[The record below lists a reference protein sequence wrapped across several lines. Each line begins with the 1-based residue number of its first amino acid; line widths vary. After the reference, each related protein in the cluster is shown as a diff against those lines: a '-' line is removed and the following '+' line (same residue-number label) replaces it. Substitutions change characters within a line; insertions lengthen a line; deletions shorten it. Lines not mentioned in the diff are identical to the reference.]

1 MADNRVND
9 RGSAGNAVTML
20 KILVALKTL
29 THNVNGSLDGHEV
42 EMCPPGPTVLKEVGT
57 GCYDV
62 VILESDMHLIPQI
75 KAADPRVEVIMLGL
89 EDGIGIKAVKQGASA
104 YLTLPL
110 DNGQLRQTLLE
121 IDEMFDTRRETGRL
135 EEELSHKYTFQGIV
149 GKNPKMLDV
158 FQLLKRVAPYF
169 RTVTILGETG
179 TGKEVV
185 ARALHSL
192 SAKPADPF
200 VVCNC
205 GGLVETLI
213 ESELFGHKKGSF
225 TGAIKDRAGL
235 FQAAGEGTLFLD
247 EIGEMPLSFQPHL
260 LRVLQNGEFR
270 PIGGH
275 QTFNAKCRVV
285 AATSKNLLK
294 EVQAGRFREDL
305 YYRLTPLVVDLPPLR
320 DRADDVPLL
329 CRHFIKIC
337 NDRTGKDIKG
347 ISRGG
352 LSILMGHEWPGNVR
366 ELENVLEQ
374 AVILANEPFLKS
386 EHFPPR
392 LLRPAATPT
401 VRLRSGSSLSL
412 EDVIRDH
419 VEAVLKECNGNRSR
433 AARKLG
439 LSRRALLRRIEKFSL
454 PPRQDTENDQQR
466 AVHGPEAHSSE
477 EKVAKIRSKGFR

>member
-1 MADNRVND
+1 MLRILA
-9 RGSAGNAVTML
+9 AV
-20 KILVALKTL
+20 KTL
-29 THNVNGSLDGHEV
+29 KDSIDESLEGHRV
-42 EMCPPGPTVLKEVGT
+42 AVLPPGAALLKEVGS
-57 GCYDV
+57 GSYDV
-62 VILESDMHLIPQI
+62 VIVESEMDTISQVRS
-75 KAADPRVEVIMLGL
+75 ADPRIEIVMLGSEAGL
-89 EDGIGIKAVKQGASA
+89 EIRAIKEGARA
-104 YLTLPL
+104 YLTVPL
-110 DNGQLRQTLLE
+110 VNGQLKQALQE
-121 IDEMFDTRRETGRL
+121 INEMFETRRDTGRL
-135 EEELSHKYTFQGIV
+135 EEQLTHKYTFQGIV

-185 ARALHSL
+185 ARALHAL
-192 SAKPADPF
+192 SSRPGDPF

-247 EIGEMPLSFQPHL
+247 EIGEMPISFQPHL

-275 QTFNAKCRVV
+275 ETFHAKCRVV
-285 AATSKNLLK
+285 AATSKDLLK

-320 DRADDVPLL
+320 ERVDDIPLL

-337 NDRTGKDIKG
+337 NERTGKEVAG
-347 ISRGG
+347 ISRGA
-352 LSILMGHEWPGNVR
+352 LSVLMGHDWPGNVR
-366 ELENVLEQ
+366 ELENALEQ
-374 AVILANEPFLKS
+374 AVIMANETFLKA
-386 EHFPPR
+386 EHFPSR
-392 LLRPAATPT
+392 LLRPAA
-401 VRLRSGSSLSL
+401 VSSIRPQRGASLLL
-412 EDVIRDH
+412 EDVIREH
-419 VEAVLKECNGNRSR
+419 VEAVLQQCNGNRSR

-454 PPRQDTENDQQR
+454 PPREGTERAQR
-466 AVHGPEAHSSE
+466 KTIPSPEPHSMGDAVTGMG
-477 EKVAKIRSKGFR
+477 AKGGR

>member
-1 MADNRVND
+1 
-9 RGSAGNAVTML
+9 ML
-20 KILVALKTL
+20 KILAAVKTL
-29 THNVNGSLDGHEV
+29 TDSIDESLEGHRVEV
-42 EMCPPGPTVLKEVGT
+42 CPPGPALLREVGS
-57 GCYDV
+57 GLYDV
-62 VILESDMHLIPQI
+62 VIMESQMDMVPRI
-75 KAADPRVEVIMLGL
+75 KSADPRIEILMVGT
-89 EDGIGIKAVKQGASA
+89 EDGLGIRAVKQGATA

-110 DNGQLRQTLLE
+110 INGQLKQALQE
-121 IDEMFDTRRETGRL
+121 IDEMFETRRETGRL
-135 EEELSHKYTFQGIV
+135 EEELAHKYTFQGIV
-149 GKNPKMLDV
+149 GKNPKMLEV

-192 SAKPADPF
+192 SSRSGDPF

-225 TGAIKDRAGL
+225 TGAIKDRPGL

-247 EIGEMPLSFQPHL
+247 EIGEMPISFQPHL

-275 QTFNAKCRVV
+275 ETFHAKCRVV
-285 AATSKNLLK
+285 AATSKDLLK

-320 DRADDVPLL
+320 ERIDDIPLL
-329 CRHFIKIC
+329 CRHFIKVC
-337 NDRTGKDIKG
+337 NERTGKGIAG
-347 ISRGG
+347 ISRGA
-352 LSILMGHEWPGNVR
+352 LSVLMGHDWPGNVR

-374 AVILANEPFLKS
+374 AVILANESFLKP

-392 LLRPAATPT
+392 LSKPTAAPA
-401 VRLRSGSSLSL
+401 VRLQTGTSILL

-419 VEAVLKECNGNRSR
+419 VEAVLQQCNGNRSR

-454 PPRQDTENDQQR
+454 PPSHGAERAQR
-466 AVHGPEAHSSE
+466 KAISSPEPHSGEGS
-477 EKVAKIRSKGFR
+477 VMNIRVKGAGQV

>member
-1 MADNRVND
+1 MV
-9 RGSAGNAVTML
+9 MCL
-20 KILVALKTL
+20 P
-29 THNVNGSLDGHEV
+29 GHEI
-42 EMCPPGPTVLKEVGT
+42 LKEVGT
-57 GCYDV
+57 GSYDV
-62 VILESDMHLIPQI
+62 VIMESEMQLISQI
-75 KAADPRVEVIMLGL
+75 KAADPRIEIVMVGT
-89 EDGIGIKAVKQGASA
+89 EDGLGIKAIKQGATA
-104 YLTLPL
+104 YLTLPIN
-110 DNGQLRQTLLE
+110 NGQLKQALKE
-121 IDEMFDTRRETGRL
+121 IDEMFGTRRETGHL
-135 EEELSHKYTFQGIV
+135 EEQLTQKYTFQGIV

-192 SAKPADPF
+192 SSRSADPF

-260 LRVLQNGEFR
+260 LRVLQNGEYR

-275 QTFNAKCRVV
+275 ETFRAKCRVV

-294 EVQAGRFREDL
+294 EVQEGRFREDL
-305 YYRLTPLVVDLPPLR
+305 YYRLTPLVVDLPSLR
-320 DRADDVPLL
+320 ERVDDVPLL
-329 CRHFIKIC
+329 CRHFIKMC
-337 NDRTGKDIKG
+337 NERTGKEIAG
-347 ISRGG
+347 ISRGA
-352 LSILMGHEWPGNVR
+352 LSVLMGHQWPGNVR

-374 AVILANEPFLKS
+374 AVILANESFLKP
-386 EHFPPR
+386 EHLPPH
-392 LLRPAATPT
+392 LLRPAAAPALRLQTGT
-401 VRLRSGSSLSL
+401 SVRL

-419 VEAVLKECNGNRSR
+419 IEAVLQQCNGNRSR
-433 AARKLG
+433 TARKLG

-454 PPRQDTENDQQR
+454 PPREGTERAQR
-466 AVHGPEAHSSE
+466 KKMPASEAHSTHGSITDIR
-477 EKVAKIRSKGFR
+477 AKGSGRG

>member
-1 MADNRVND
+1 MLSILA
-9 RGSAGNAVTML
+9 AV
-20 KILVALKTL
+20 KTL
-29 THNVNGSLDGHEV
+29 TNSINKSLDGYRV
-42 EMCPPGPTVLKEVGT
+42 EICPPGPDMLKEVGR
-57 GCYDV
+57 GSYDV
-62 VILESDMHLIPQI
+62 IILESDMQLIPQI
-75 KAADPRVEVIMLGL
+75 KSADPRIEVVVLGL
-89 EDGIGIKAVKQGASA
+89 EDGVGIKAIKQGAAA
-104 YLTLPL
+104 YITLPIN
-110 DNGQLRQTLLE
+110 NGQLRQTLQE

-135 EEELSHKYTFQGIV
+135 EEQLTHKYTFQGIV

-169 RTVTILGETG
+169 RTVTIVGETG

-192 SAKPADPF
+192 SARPGDPF
-200 VVCNC
+200 LVCNC

-213 ESELFGHKKGSF
+213 ESELFGHRKGSF

-275 QTFNAKCRVV
+275 ETAHAKCKVV

-305 YYRLTPLVVDLPPLR
+305 YYRLTPLVVELPPLR
-320 DRADDVPLL
+320 ERTDDVPLL
-329 CRHFIKIC
+329 CRHFIKVC
-337 NDRTGKDIKG
+337 NERTGKEIAG

-352 LSILMGHEWPGNVR
+352 LSVLMGHDWPGNVR

-374 AVILANEPFLKS
+374 AVILANESFLKS
-386 EHFPPR
+386 EHFPPH

-401 VRLRSGSSLSL
+401 TRLRTGSSILL

-419 VEAVLKECNGNRSR
+419 VEAVLGECNGNRSR

-454 PPRQDTENDQQR
+454 PPREGVERAQR
-466 AVHGPEAHSSE
+466 KTMPGSEAHSVE
-477 EKVAKIRSKGFR
+477 GEGEKIRAKGSR

>member
-1 MADNRVND
+1 
-9 RGSAGNAVTML
+9 ML
-20 KILVALKTL
+20 KILVALKSL
-29 THNVNGSLDGHEV
+29 VNNIYGSLDGHKIEV
-42 EMCPPGPTVLKEVGT
+42 CPPGPAIIKEVGN
-57 GCYDV
+57 GSYDV
-62 VILESDMHLIPQI
+62 VILESDMQLIPQI
-75 KAADPRVEVIMLGL
+75 KSADPRVEVVILGL
-89 EDGIGIKAVKQGASA
+89 EDGMGIKAVRQGAAA
-104 YLTLPL
+104 YLTLPIE
-110 DNGQLRQTLLE
+110 NGQLRRALQE

-135 EEELSHKYTFQGIV
+135 EEQLTHQYTFQGIV
-149 GKNPKMLDV
+149 GKNPRMLDV

-185 ARALHSL
+185 ARALHTL
-192 SAKPADPF
+192 SARSADPF

-275 QTFNAKCRVV
+275 ETLYAKCKVV
-285 AATSKNLLK
+285 AATSKNLQK

-305 YYRLTPLVVDLPPLR
+305 YYRLTPLVVELPPLR
-320 DRADDVPLL
+320 ERTDDIPLL
-329 CRHFIKIC
+329 CRHFIKVC
-337 NDRTGKDIKG
+337 NQRTGKEITG

-352 LSILMGHEWPGNVR
+352 LAVLMGHEWPGNVR

-374 AVILANEPFLKS
+374 AVILANESFLKP
-386 EHFPPR
+386 EHLPPH
-392 LLRPAATPT
+392 LLRPMATPS
-401 VRLRSGSSLSL
+401 VRLRSGSSILL

-419 VEAVLKECNGNRSR
+419 VEAVLEECNGNRSR

-454 PPRQDTENDQQR
+454 PPSQGTERGQR
-466 AVHGPEAHSSE
+466 KRMP
-477 EKVAKIRSKGFR
+477 RSKPHSVEDPSENVQAKSARWV

>member
-1 MADNRVND
+1 MLRILA
-9 RGSAGNAVTML
+9 AVKNL
-20 KILVALKTL
+20 KNSIDESLNGYRVAL
-29 THNVNGSLDGHEV
+29 
-42 EMCPPGPTVLKEVGT
+42 CPPGSAMLEEIGA
-57 GCYDV
+57 GSYDV
-62 VILESDMHLIPQI
+62 VIIESETHLIPLI
-75 KAADPRVEVIMLGL
+75 KSADPRVEVLVLGV
-89 EDGIGIKAVKQGASA
+89 EDGLGVRAIKQGATA
-104 YLTLPL
+104 YLTLPIN
-110 DNGQLRQTLLE
+110 NGQLRQALQE
-121 IDEMFDTRRETGRL
+121 IDEMFETRRETGRL
-135 EEELSHKYTFQGIV
+135 EEQLTHKYTFQGIV

-185 ARALHSL
+185 AKALHSL
-192 SAKPADPF
+192 SSKVGDPF

-225 TGAIKDRAGL
+225 TGAIRDRAGL

-275 QTFNAKCRVV
+275 ETFRAKCRVV

-305 YYRLTPLVVDLPPLR
+305 YYRLTPLVIDLPPLR
-320 DRADDVPLL
+320 ERTDDVPLL
-329 CRHFIKIC
+329 CRHFIKTC
-337 NDRTGKDIKG
+337 NERTGKDIAG
-347 ISRGG
+347 ISRGA
-352 LSILMGHEWPGNVR
+352 LSVLMAHDWPGNVR

-374 AVILANEPFLKS
+374 AVILANESFLKP
-386 EHFPPR
+386 EHFPPH
-392 LLRPAATPT
+392 LLRPAAVAATRIRT
-401 VRLRSGSSLSL
+401 GSSILL

-419 VEAVLKECNGNRSR
+419 VEAVLEQCNGNRSR

-454 PPRQDTENDQQR
+454 PPRQDTERAQR
-466 AVHGPEAHSSE
+466 KTMPSAETHSLEDAVT
-477 EKVAKIRSKGFR
+477 KIRVKGAR

>member
-1 MADNRVND
+1 MLRILAAVKNLA
-9 RGSAGNAVTML
+9 GSIDESL
-20 KILVALKTL
+20 
-29 THNVNGSLDGHEV
+29 NGHKV
-42 EMCPPGPTVLKEVGT
+42 ELCPPGSAMLDEIGAGV
-57 GCYDV
+57 YDV
-62 VILESDMHLIPQI
+62 VIIESETHLIPKI
-75 KAADPRVEVIMLGL
+75 KSADPRIEVLVLGV
-89 EDGIGIKAVKQGASA
+89 EDGLGIRAIKQGAAA
-104 YLTLPL
+104 YLTLPIN
-110 DNGQLRQTLLE
+110 NGQLRQAIQE
-121 IDEMFDTRRETGRL
+121 IDDIFGTRRETGRL
-135 EEELSHKYTFQGIV
+135 EEQLTHKYTFQGIV

-192 SAKPADPF
+192 SSKSGDPF

-225 TGAIKDRAGL
+225 TGAIRDRAGL

-275 QTFNAKCRVV
+275 ETFRAKCRVV
-285 AATSKNLLK
+285 AATSKNLPE
-294 EVQAGRFREDL
+294 EVRAGRFREDL

-320 DRADDVPLL
+320 DRVDDVPLL
-329 CRHFIKIC
+329 CRHFIKTC
-337 NDRTGKDIKG
+337 NERTGKDIAG
-347 ISRGG
+347 ISRGA
-352 LSILMGHEWPGNVR
+352 LSVLMGHDWPGNVR

-374 AVILANEPFLKS
+374 AVILANESFLKP
-386 EHFPPR
+386 EHFPPH
-392 LLRPAATPT
+392 LLRPAAAPAA
-401 VRLRSGSSLSL
+401 RLRTGTSLL
-412 EDVIRDH
+412 LDDVIRDH
-419 VEAVLKECNGNRSR
+419 VEAVLEQCNGNRSR

-454 PPRQDTENDQQR
+454 PPRQDVER
-466 AVHGPEAHSSE
+466 AQGKRMPGPETHNIEGA
-477 EKVAKIRSKGFR
+477 VTGIRAKGAG

>member
-1 MADNRVND
+1 MLRILAAVKTLKDSIDESLEGHSVAVLPP
-9 RGSAGNAVTML
+9 GSALPREVCS
-20 KILVALKTL
+20 
-29 THNVNGSLDGHEV
+29 GS
-42 EMCPPGPTVLKEVGT
+42 
-57 GCYDV
+57 YDV
-62 VILESDMHLIPQI
+62 VIMESEMDMISQVRS
-75 KAADPRVEVIMLGL
+75 ADPRIEIVMLGAEAGL
-89 EDGIGIKAVKQGASA
+89 EIKAIKEGARA

-110 DNGQLRQTLLE
+110 TNGQLKQALHE
-121 IDEMFDTRRETGRL
+121 IDEMFEIRRETGRL
-135 EEELSHKYTFQGIV
+135 EEQLTHKYTFQGIV

-192 SAKPADPF
+192 SSRPSDPF

-247 EIGEMPLSFQPHL
+247 EIGEMPISFQPHL

-275 QTFNAKCRVV
+275 ETFHAKCRVV
-285 AATSKNLLK
+285 AATSKDLLK

-320 DRADDVPLL
+320 ERVDDIPLL

-337 NDRTGKDIKG
+337 NERTGKEVAG
-347 ISRGG
+347 ISRGA
-352 LSILMGHEWPGNVR
+352 LSVLMGHDWPGNVR
-366 ELENVLEQ
+366 ELENALEQ
-374 AVILANEPFLKS
+374 AVIMANETFIKP
-386 EHFPPR
+386 EHFPSR
-392 LLRPAATPT
+392 LLRPAA
-401 VRLRSGSSLSL
+401 VSSIRPQKGASLLL
-412 EDVIRDH
+412 EDVIREH
-419 VEAVLKECNGNRSR
+419 VEAVLQQCNGNRSR

-454 PPRQDTENDQQR
+454 PPREGTERAQR
-466 AVHGPEAHSSE
+466 KTIPSPEPHSMGDAATSMR
-477 EKVAKIRSKGFR
+477 AKGAR

>member
-1 MADNRVND
+1 MLRILADI
-9 RGSAGNAVTML
+9 
-20 KILVALKTL
+20 KILEDSIDNPWEGHKVETFPSGPALL
-29 THNVNGSLDGHEV
+29 R
-42 EMCPPGPTVLKEVGT
+42 EVGS
-57 GCYDV
+57 GSYDV
-62 VILESDMHLIPQI
+62 VVIESALDLISQI
-75 KAADPRVEVIMLGL
+75 KSADPRIEIVMLGTEEGL
-89 EDGIGIKAVKQGASA
+89 GVRAVKQGATA
-104 YLTLPL
+104 YLSLPIN
-110 DNGQLRQTLLE
+110 NGKLRQILQE
-121 IDEMFDTRRETGRL
+121 IDEMFETRRETGHL
-135 EEELSHKYTFQGIV
+135 EEQLTHKYTFQGIV

-185 ARALHSL
+185 AKALHSL
-192 SAKPADPF
+192 SARSGEPF

-275 QTFNAKCRVV
+275 ETFRSKCRVV

-320 DRADDVPLL
+320 ERVDDIPLL

-337 NDRTGKDIKG
+337 NERTGKG
-347 ISRGG
+347 IGGVSRGA
-352 LSILMGHEWPGNVR
+352 LSVLMGHDWPGNVR

-374 AVILANEPFLKS
+374 AIILANEPFLKP
-386 EHFPPR
+386 EHLPPR
-392 LLRPAATPT
+392 LMHPAVAPAA
-401 VRLRSGSSLSL
+401 RLQTGTSLLL

-419 VEAVLKECNGNRSR
+419 VEAVLQQCNGNRSR

-454 PPRQDTENDQQR
+454 PPREDTERAQR
-466 AVHGPEAHSSE
+466 KTMPSPETHSGQGS
-477 EKVAKIRSKGFR
+477 VTKIRMKGVGVW

>member
-1 MADNRVND
+1 MLRILT
-9 RGSAGNAVTML
+9 AV
-20 KILVALKTL
+20 KTL
-29 THNVNGSLDGHEV
+29 KGSIDDSLKGHSV
-42 EMCPPGPTVLKEVGT
+42 AVLPPGSSLPREVSSGS
-57 GCYDV
+57 YDV
-62 VILESDMHLIPQI
+62 VIMESEMDMISQVRS
-75 KAADPRVEVIMLGL
+75 ADPRIEIVMLGAEAGL
-89 EDGIGIKAVKQGASA
+89 EIEAIKQGARA

-110 DNGQLRQTLLE
+110 TNGQLKQALHE
-121 IDEMFDTRRETGRL
+121 IDEIFETRRETGHL
-135 EEELSHKYTFQGIV
+135 EEQLTRKYTFQGIV

-192 SAKPADPF
+192 SARPSDPF

-247 EIGEMPLSFQPHL
+247 EIGEMPISFQPHL

-275 QTFNAKCRVV
+275 ETFHAKCRVV
-285 AATSKNLLK
+285 AATSKDLLK
-294 EVQAGRFREDL
+294 EVQAGKFREDL

-320 DRADDVPLL
+320 ERVDDIPLL

-337 NDRTGKDIKG
+337 NERTGKEVAG
-347 ISRGG
+347 ISRGA
-352 LSILMGHEWPGNVR
+352 LSVLMAHDWPGNVR
-366 ELENVLEQ
+366 ELENALEQ
-374 AVILANEPFLKS
+374 AVIMANETFIKP
-386 EHFPPR
+386 EHFPSR
-392 LLRPAATPT
+392 LLRPTA
-401 VRLRSGSSLSL
+401 VSSIRPQKGASLLL
-412 EDVIRDH
+412 EDVIREH
-419 VEAVLKECNGNRSR
+419 VEAVLQQCNGNRSR
-433 AARKLG
+433 ASRKLG

-454 PPRQDTENDQQR
+454 PPKEGTERAQR
-466 AVHGPEAHSSE
+466 KTMHSPEPHSMGDAVTSMQ
-477 EKVAKIRSKGFR
+477 AKGAR